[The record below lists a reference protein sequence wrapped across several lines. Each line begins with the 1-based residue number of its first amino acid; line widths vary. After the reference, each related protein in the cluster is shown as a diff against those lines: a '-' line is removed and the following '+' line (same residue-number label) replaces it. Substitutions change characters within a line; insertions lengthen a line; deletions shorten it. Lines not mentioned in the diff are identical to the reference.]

1 MAKGDSEFAVAG
13 PECQEVAGEHRRAVA
28 RPHRGRSPGTGDP
41 DQAASMGVGPKTW
54 ARGEPDAWERARPVR
69 RCGPGK
75 RTLRKKHTAPR
86 PDPYRTVAETPLF
99 FIRRRLD
106 VDPRLNAVGPARDPP
121 VAGTQQL
128 EPSPS
133 CWPSARQAAGS
144 EHDVV
149 DVVGGHRSGR
159 PGSHLVDLDLPVG

>member
-86 PDPYRTVAETPLF
+86 PDPYLTMTGR
-99 FIRRRLD
+99 
-106 VDPRLNAVGPARDPP
+106 
-121 VAGTQQL
+121 
-128 EPSPS
+128 
-133 CWPSARQAAGS
+133 SAFPI
-144 EHDVV
+144 VV
-149 DVVGGHRSGR
+149 DAIDQAKDDVMGLPSLVEQVTYVVLGAGHRS
-159 PGSHLVDLDLPVG
+159 LPFVCVRRGATLGAS

>member
-86 PDPYRTVAETPLF
+86 PDPYLTLTAQSEPPELIRPTPLLPRTVLRGQPRPSSTA
-99 FIRRRLD
+99 RL
-106 VDPRLNAVGPARDPP
+106 
-121 VAGTQQL
+121 AGN
-128 EPSPS
+128 SMAS
-133 CWPSARQAAGS
+133 MS
-144 EHDVV
+144 
-149 DVVGGHRSGR
+149 RSWQ
-159 PGSHLVDLDLPVG
+159 

>member
-86 PDPYRTVAETPLF
+86 PDPYLTLCGRLAERGLRSANEFYAPT
-99 FIRRRLD
+99 
-106 VDPRLNAVGPARDPP
+106 
-121 VAGTQQL
+121 GT
-128 EPSPS
+128 
-133 CWPSARQAAGS
+133 
-144 EHDVV
+144 
-149 DVVGGHRSGR
+149 
-159 PGSHLVDLDLPVG
+159 

>member
-86 PDPYRTVAETPLF
+86 PDPYLTLPRWRDRPRGLRRAAVTCARTGVHAAAP
-99 FIRRRLD
+99 
-106 VDPRLNAVGPARDPP
+106 NSAAPAWGADRQHLGDGSTDGSPD
-121 VAGTQQL
+121 AFATQ
-128 EPSPS
+128 SPS
-133 CWPSARQAAGS
+133 STRA
-144 EHDVV
+144 
-149 DVVGGHRSGR
+149 
-159 PGSHLVDLDLPVG
+159 

>member
-86 PDPYRTVAETPLF
+86 PDPYLTVATQPEQRGRLRVPLGV
-99 FIRRRLD
+99 RPAPRGALSCSAGATGD
-106 VDPRLNAVGPARDPP
+106 CPVDEVNGK
-121 VAGTQQL
+121 
-128 EPSPS
+128 
-133 CWPSARQAAGS
+133 
-144 EHDVV
+144 
-149 DVVGGHRSGR
+149 
-159 PGSHLVDLDLPVG
+159 

>member
-86 PDPYRTVAETPLF
+86 PDPYLTFSLRPVESGLRSANEFYAPTGTSGMPPT
-99 FIRRRLD
+99 RRRRAL
-106 VDPRLNAVGPARDPP
+106 
-121 VAGTQQL
+121 
-128 EPSPS
+128 
-133 CWPSARQAAGS
+133 
-144 EHDVV
+144 
-149 DVVGGHRSGR
+149 
-159 PGSHLVDLDLPVG
+159 

>member
-86 PDPYRTVAETPLF
+86 PDPYVTRQDGLTGGRH
-99 FIRRRLD
+99 RRRWRHLRRKPLW
-106 VDPRLNAVGPARDPP
+106 VTASTRAAERARRL
-121 VAGTQQL
+121 AG
-128 EPSPS
+128 
-133 CWPSARQAAGS
+133 
-144 EHDVV
+144 
-149 DVVGGHRSGR
+149 
-159 PGSHLVDLDLPVG
+159 

>member
-86 PDPYRTVAETPLF
+86 PDPYLTVAGPPE
-99 FIRRRLD
+99 RGSVRLD
-106 VDPRLNAVGPARDPP
+106 PRCEVARDPWRCT
-121 VAGTQQL
+121 ATH
-128 EPSPS
+128 
-133 CWPSARQAAGS
+133 AGS
-144 EHDVV
+144 RRQMRRSVCGNGRRDDVV
-149 DVVGGHRSGR
+149 LSRRSV
-159 PGSHLVDLDLPVG
+159 S

>member
-13 PECQEVAGEHRRAVA
+13 PECQEVAGEHRRAVT

-86 PDPYRTVAETPLF
+86 PDPYLTLLELLAQCYAPRAESLAKPALWTQRRVA
-99 FIRRRLD
+99 
-106 VDPRLNAVGPARDPP
+106 
-121 VAGTQQL
+121 
-128 EPSPS
+128 
-133 CWPSARQAAGS
+133 
-144 EHDVV
+144 
-149 DVVGGHRSGR
+149 
-159 PGSHLVDLDLPVG
+159 

>member
-86 PDPYRTVAETPLF
+86 PDPYPTLTLGGRGGA
-99 FIRRRLD
+99 RRAWQALAGRSTTSP
-106 VDPRLNAVGPARDPP
+106 PR
-121 VAGTQQL
+121 
-128 EPSPS
+128 
-133 CWPSARQAAGS
+133 
-144 EHDVV
+144 
-149 DVVGGHRSGR
+149 
-159 PGSHLVDLDLPVG
+159 

>member
-86 PDPYRTVAETPLF
+86 PDPYYPTLG
-99 FIRRRLD
+99 RRRPD
-106 VDPRLNAVGPARDPP
+106 TGQSQGFAG
-121 VAGTQQL
+121 VA
-128 EPSPS
+128 
-133 CWPSARQAAGS
+133 
-144 EHDVV
+144 
-149 DVVGGHRSGR
+149 
-159 PGSHLVDLDLPVG
+159 

>member
-86 PDPYRTVAETPLF
+86 PDPYLTMARWGVEGN
-99 FIRRRLD
+99 RQSRHS
-106 VDPRLNAVGPARDPP
+106 PAGGGRWGREP
-121 VAGTQQL
+121 VSGGWRGAG
-128 EPSPS
+128 
-133 CWPSARQAAGS
+133 R
-144 EHDVV
+144 
-149 DVVGGHRSGR
+149 RSG
-159 PGSHLVDLDLPVG
+159 